1 MLREGE
7 VREAGSPERQA
18 GGVLPGAGEEVP
30 WGCEE
35 TSVFGGK
42 PEAEV
47 SGVARRALRI
57 GWKLAA
63 VAAVVGFVVY
73 RLRFAPLP
81 VDGSTAAMGPIVAEV
96 MGTGA
101 LEARTQATI
110 SAKISGR
117 LGQVLADQGDRITKD
132 QVLATLDDGDLR
144 QQVEVAKADVAA
156 TEAGVEHAS
165 AGIVSAEA
173 TAVEARASYVRSA
186 ELRKGGFISD
196 EDLDQATRRR
206 DVAEAELRRAQL
218 AKVETER
225 QVQKAQESL
234 RYYQE
239 RLADTIIRSPFDG
252 LVIQRSRE
260 PGDIVVP
267 GSPILQ
273 VISTDQMWVSAW
285 VDESAMS
292 SLEVGQ
298 PARVVFRSEPNKSYA
313 GRASRMAPLVDR
325 ETREFLVDVTVK
337 ELPRTWAVGQRAEV
351 YIQTARKDQALLVPP
366 AAIIWQGRKSGV
378 FISNAGHAAWR
389 NVELGLRSDDA
400 VEVLKG
406 LAPGEVVIWQPDPKG
421 TALTEGRAVRL
432 P

>member
-1 MLREGE
+1 MLSR
-7 VREAGSPERQA
+7 
-18 GGVLPGAGEEVP
+18 
-30 WGCEE
+30 
-35 TSVFGGK
+35 K

-47 SGVARRALRI
+47 RRVARRLFRI

-81 VDGSTAAMGPIVAEV
+81 VDGSTAAMGPIVSEV

-117 LGQVLADQGDRITKD
+117 LAQVLADQGDRITKD

-144 QQVEVAKADVAA
+144 QQVEVAKAEVAA

-260 PGDIVVP
+260 PGDVVVP
-267 GSPILQ
+267 GSAILQ
-273 VISTDQMWVSAW
+273 IISTDQMWVSAW

-292 SLEVGQ
+292 SVEGGQ
-298 PARVVFRSEPNKSYA
+298 LARVVFRSEPDKSYR
-313 GRASRMAPLVDR
+313 GTVSRMAPLVDR

-337 ELPRTWAVGQRAEV
+337 ELPKTWAVGQRAEV
-351 YIQTARKDQALLVPP
+351 YIQTARKDQALLIVP
-366 AAIIWQGRKSGV
+366 AAITWQKGKAGV
-378 FISNAGHAAWR
+378 FVNSAGHAAWR
-389 NVELGLRSDDA
+389 KVELGLRSDDA

-406 LAPGEVVIWQPDPKG
+406 LAPGEVVIWRPDPKG
-421 TALTEGRAVRL
+421 AALTEGRAVRL

>member
-1 MLREGE
+1 MLGRE
-7 VREAGSPERQA
+7 
-18 GGVLPGAGEEVP
+18 
-30 WGCEE
+30 
-35 TSVFGGK
+35 

-47 SGVARRALRI
+47 RGVARRLFRI
-57 GWKLAA
+57 GWRL
-63 VAAVVGFVVY
+63 AVVAGIVALVVY

-81 VDGSTAAMGPIVAEV
+81 VDGSTAAMGPVVSEV

-117 LGQVLADQGDRITKD
+117 LAQVLADQGDRITKD

-144 QQVEVAKADVAA
+144 QQVEVAKAEVAA

-196 EDLDQATRRR
+196 EDLDQATRQR

-218 AKVETER
+218 AKVEIER

-267 GSPILQ
+267 GSAILQ
-273 VISTDQMWVSAW
+273 IISTDQMWVSAW

-292 SLEVGQ
+292 SVEVSQ
-298 PARVVFRSEPNKSYA
+298 LARVVFRSEPDKSYR
-313 GRASRMAPLVDR
+313 GTVSRMAPLVDR

-337 ELPRTWAVGQRAEV
+337 ELPKTWAVGQRAEV
-351 YIQTARKDQALLVPP
+351 YIQTARKDQALLIAP
-366 AAIIWQGRKSGV
+366 AAITWQKGKAGV
-378 FISNAGHAAWR
+378 FVSSAGHAAWR
-389 NVELGLRSDDA
+389 KVELGLRSDDA

-406 LAPGEVVIWQPDPKG
+406 LAPGEVVIWRPDPKG
-421 TALTEGRAVRL
+421 AALTEGRAVRL

>member
-1 MLREGE
+1 ML
-7 VREAGSPERQA
+7 
-18 GGVLPGAGEEVP
+18 
-30 WGCEE
+30 
-35 TSVFGGK
+35 GGK
-42 PEAEV
+42 GEAEV
-47 SGVARRALRI
+47 SRLARRALRI

-63 VAAVVGFVVY
+63 VAAVGGFVVY

-81 VDGSTAAMGPIVAEV
+81 VDSCRVAMGPIVSEV

-110 SAKISGR
+110 SAKISSR
-117 LGQVLADQGDRITKD
+117 LAQVLADQGDRITKD

-156 TEAGVEHAS
+156 SEAGVEHAT

-196 EDLDQATRRR
+196 EDLDQATRQR
-206 DVAEAELRRAQL
+206 DVAGAELRRAQL
-218 AKVETER
+218 AKVEIER

-239 RLADTIIRSPFDG
+239 RLADTIIRGPFDG

-267 GSPILQ
+267 GSAILQ
-273 VISTDQMWVSAW
+273 IISTDQMWVSAW

-292 SLEVGQ
+292 SVKTGK

-313 GRASRMAPLVDR
+313 GTVSRMAPLVDR
-325 ETREFLVDVTVK
+325 ETREFVVDVTVK
-337 ELPRTWAVGQRAEV
+337 ELPKTWAVGQRAEV

-366 AAIIWQGRKSGV
+366 AAIIWQGKKPGV

-389 NVELGLRSDDA
+389 SVELGLRSDDA

-406 LAPGEVVIWQPDPKG
+406 LAPGEVVIWRPDPKG
-421 TALTEGRAVRL
+421 AVLTEGRAVRL